1 MTEPGPAEHIVV
13 VGASLAG
20 LRTVQGLRRKGSRAR
35 ITLIGDEPGLP
46 YDRPP
51 LSKAVLLGTVD
62 PAALHLADAEALAG
76 LDVDLRLGLGAAG
89 LDLGAREVRLA
100 DGTAVPYDRLVIA
113 TGSSPRRIPGLRP
126 LAGVHVLRTAGD
138 AAAIRAGLLAAR
150 GVAVVGGGF
159 IGAEIASAARKL
171 GLAVTVVDALPTLMT
186 RGLGPR
192 LGERMTELHR
202 RHGVT
207 LRLGCAVADVVGDDR
222 VTAVALGDGSVVPAD
237 LVVVGIGTVPNIDW
251 LRGSGVP
258 LDDGVRCDEH
268 LRAAPG
274 VYAVGDVARW
284 HNPHYDR
291 PMRMEHWTSA
301 GEQATA
307 LAGTLTGT
315 PTPCAVLPYVWSD
328 QFGRRLQIFGRIE
341 PDDDIEVVFAEGD
354 RFVALA
360 RRGGALEGAVAYD
373 AIKHVLPYRMQL
385 ARAPVSRSAA
395 GPAAAG

>member
-1 MTEPGPAEHIVV
+1 MTEPGPAGRLVV

-35 ITLIGDEPGLP
+35 ITLVGDEPGLP

-62 PAALHLADAEALAG
+62 PAALQFADAETLAG
-76 LDVDLRLGLGAAG
+76 LDVDLRLGVGAVG
-89 LDLGAREVRLA
+89 LDLGGREVRLA
-100 DGTAVPYDRLVIA
+100 DGAAVPYDRLVVA
-113 TGSSPRRIPGLRP
+113 TGSSPRRIPGLRVLP
-126 LAGVHVLRTAGD
+126 GVHVLRTAAD

-150 GVAVVGGGF
+150 SVAVVGGGF
-159 IGAEIASAARKL
+159 IGAEIASAAREL
-171 GLAVTVVDALPTLMT
+171 GLAVTVVDALPTLMS
-186 RGLGPR
+186 RGLGPVLGAR
-192 LGERMTELHR
+192 LTELHR
-202 RHGVT
+202 RHGVA
-207 LRLGCAVADVVGDDR
+207 LRLGAAVADVVGDDR
-222 VTAVALGDGSVVPAD
+222 VTGVALGDGSVVPAD
-237 LVVVGIGTVPNIDW
+237 LVVVGIGTVPNVGW

-258 LDDGVRCDEH
+258 LEDGVRCDEY

-284 HNPHYDR
+284 HNPRYDR
-291 PMRMEHWTSA
+291 LMRMEHWTSA
-301 GEQATA
+301 GEQAAA

-328 QFGRRLQIFGRIE
+328 QFGRRLQIFGAIE
-341 PDDDIEVVFAEGD
+341 PDDEIEIVHSDGD

-373 AIKHVLPYRMQL
+373 ALKHVLPYRMQL
-385 ARAPVSRSAA
+385 ARGPVSR
-395 GPAAAG
+395 PAARPAGAG